1 MILKTL
7 SKTNLSIRGTSKVE
21 KNLKSKNRNI
31 IKIFDEEI
39 SFFERFTKKYN
50 ILWSNEERRENL
62 ISISNSYVG
71 YIVTPI
77 RKINLSPKYDEIG
90 FEHIFRMYLYIYSY
104 QKTDDNSI
112 LDITN
117 SNKEIDIANT
127 FLKSVEKNIQQGI
140 YQSYSKRLKDV
151 SAIKGRIR
159 YAKTYQNY
167 LLNKHNYVSSYISG
181 LEINNDINNLIVS
194 ALVKLRKIKKY
205 TSRVSSLLMYYQGVS
220 GDIENGSKAL
230 AEINFNSNTNRF
242 KQTLT
247 YASMIIDRLDFDNV
261 GNTLGT
267 ESFLINFDKLFEDFV
282 AKILTTIPKKKEFLV
297 WSSTRDYG
305 TIHRSNGLIE
315 KREYLPD
322 IVYRYVEEDENM
334 NYFPTAFAVL
344 DVKNKAFSTFKNADV
359 YQILTYARLLS
370 SSKMLLLYPSFDTKV
385 TESMILNP
393 ELFSPSII
401 SACFVNIRIENGTK
415 FLEEITRF
423 ANEVY
428 STINF
433 W

>member
-1 MILKTL
+1 M
-7 SKTNLSIRGTSKVE
+7 E
-21 KNLKSKNRNI
+21 KGLKSKNRNI
-31 IKIFDEEI
+31 IKISDAEI
-39 SFFERFTKKYN
+39 PFFERFVKKYN
-50 ILWSNEERRENL
+50 IVWSYEERQENL
-62 ISISNSYVG
+62 ISISTSYVG
-71 YIVTPI
+71 YIVTPV

-90 FEHIFRMYLYIYSY
+90 FEHIFRMYLYVYSY

-112 LDITN
+112 LDISN
-117 SNKEIDIANT
+117 SNKEVDIASL

-140 YQSYSKRLKDV
+140 YQSYSKILKDV
-151 SAIKGRIR
+151 SAIKGKIR

-167 LLNKHNYVSSYISG
+167 LLNKHNYVSSYISS
-181 LEINNDINNLIVS
+181 LEKNNNINNLIVS

-205 TSRVSSLLMYYQGVS
+205 TAKVSSLLMYYQGVS
-220 GDIENGSKAL
+220 GDVLDGTKAL
-230 AEINFNSNTNRF
+230 SEIIFNSNTSRF

-247 YASMIIDRLDFDNV
+247 YASMIIDQLDFDNL

-267 ESFLINFDKLFEDFV
+267 ESFLLNFDKLFEGFV

-305 TIHRSNGLIE
+305 VIHKSNGLIE
-315 KREYLPD
+315 NREYLPD

-344 DVKNKAFSTFKNADV
+344 DVKNKAFSTFKNADI

-370 SSKMLLLYPSFDTKV
+370 SSKMLLLYPSFEFKASERLELD
-385 TESMILNP
+385 P
-393 ELFSPSII
+393 ELFSPSSIN
-401 SACFVNIRIENGTK
+401 ACFVNIRIEKGEK
-415 FLEEITRF
+415 FLEEATRF

-428 STINF
+428 SNINF
-433 W
+433 H

>member
-1 MILKTL
+1 MTLKL
-7 SKTNLSIRGTSKVE
+7 HSKMNLLTRGTSIVE
-21 KNLKSKNRNI
+21 KSLKSKNRNI
-31 IKIFDEEI
+31 IKVSDAEI
-39 SFFERFTKKYN
+39 PFFERFAKKYN
-50 ILWSNEERRENL
+50 IAWLYEEKQENL
-62 ISISNSYVG
+62 FSISNSYVG
-71 YIVTPI
+71 YIVTPA

-90 FEHIFRMYLYIYSY
+90 FEHIFRMYLYVYSY

-112 LDITN
+112 LDISN
-117 SNKEIDIANT
+117 SNKEVDIANI

-140 YQSYSKRLKDV
+140 YQSYSKRLKNV
-151 SAIKGRIR
+151 GTIKGKIR

-181 LEINNDINNLIVS
+181 LEINNNINNLIVS

-220 GDIENGSKAL
+220 GDVVNGTKAL

-247 YASMIIDRLDFDNV
+247 YGSMIIDRLDFDNI
-261 GNTLGT
+261 GNALGT

-282 AKILTTIPKKKEFLV
+282 AKILTTLPKKKEFLV
-297 WSSTRDYG
+297 WSSTKDYG
-305 TIHRSNGLIE
+305 AIHRANGLIE

-322 IVYRYVEEDENM
+322 IVYRYVEEDEKM

-370 SSKMLLLYPSFDTKV
+370 SSKMLLLYPSFEFKSSERIELD
-385 TESMILNP
+385 P
-393 ELFSPSII
+393 ELFSPSSIN
-401 SACFVNIRIENGTK
+401 ACFVNIRIEEGEK

-423 ANEVY
+423 ADEVY
-428 STINF
+428 STINCH
-433 W
+433 

>member
-1 MILKTL
+1 M
-7 SKTNLSIRGTSKVE
+7 NLLTRGTSIVE
-21 KNLKSKNRNI
+21 KSLKSKNRNI
-31 IKIFDEEI
+31 IKVSDAEI
-39 SFFERFTKKYN
+39 PFFERFAKKYN
-50 ILWSNEERRENL
+50 IAWLYEEKQENL
-62 ISISNSYVG
+62 FSISNSYVG
-71 YIVTPI
+71 YIVTSV

-90 FEHIFRMYLYIYSY
+90 FEHIFRMYLYVYSY

-112 LDITN
+112 LDISN
-117 SNKEIDIANT
+117 SNKEIDIANI

-140 YQSYSKRLKDV
+140 YQSYSKRLKNV
-151 SAIKGRIR
+151 GAIKGKIR

-181 LEINNDINNLIVS
+181 LEINNNINNLIVS

-220 GDIENGSKAL
+220 GDVVNGTKAL

-247 YASMIIDRLDFDNV
+247 YASMIIDRLDFDNI
-261 GNTLGT
+261 GNALGT

-282 AKILTTIPKKKEFLV
+282 AKILTTLPKKKEFLV
-297 WSSTRDYG
+297 WSSTKDYG
-305 TIHRSNGLIE
+305 AIHRANGLIE

-322 IVYRYVEEDENM
+322 IVYRYVEEDEKM

-344 DVKNKAFSTFKNADV
+344 DVKNKAFSTFKNADI

-370 SSKMLLLYPSFDTKV
+370 SSKMLLLYPSFDTKA
-385 TESMILNP
+385 TESMVLDP

-401 SACFVNIRIENGTK
+401 SACFVNICIENGNN

-433 W
+433 H